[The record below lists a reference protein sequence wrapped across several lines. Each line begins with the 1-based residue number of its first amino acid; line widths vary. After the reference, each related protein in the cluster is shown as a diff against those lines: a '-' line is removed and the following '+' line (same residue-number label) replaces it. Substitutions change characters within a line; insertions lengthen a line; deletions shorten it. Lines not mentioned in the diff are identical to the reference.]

1 MDLVFLHA
9 RVMTLDRS
17 RPDARAV
24 AVRDGRI
31 FAVGDDAEVLATVS
45 PGARRI
51 DLAGGMILPGL
62 TDSHGHVMSLGRRLS
77 SLDLRG
83 MTSAGAVA
91 DAVRSRVSTGEW
103 ITGGGWDQN
112 LWPGRRDPDH
122 RPLTA
127 AAPDL
132 PVYLRRVDGHAGW
145 ANRRAMQQA
154 GVDRSTPDPAG
165 GRIVRDAAG
174 EPTGLLIDHAMR
186 LVERAEPKPTAA
198 MVAGWI
204 RAALVRCAAAGL
216 TGVHDAGVSL
226 RQEEAYRALA
236 GEEALALRVYL
247 MWDGT
252 TPDPIEAMIARPTY
266 RDAGGRLTL
275 RAVKLMIDGALGS
288 RGALL
293 FDDYSDARS
302 ERGLLVT
309 PPEEIGRRMAAAT
322 ARGYQVAIH
331 AIGDRGIALVLDA
344 CEAVLPAAATAAA
357 ASPAA
362 PPFEPRPRIE
372 HLQCVRLSDLPRLRR
387 LGIIASMQPSHAAS
401 DMAWAEE
408 RVGRRRAAGLY
419 AWRSVLDAGIPL
431 AAGSDFPVDPESP
444 LAGLQAAVTRSDPA
458 GRPAGGWRPEQRLSL
473 EEAVRAYT
481 GGAAYAA
488 FEEGV
493 GGVIR
498 PGARADLTIL
508 EEDLRTITPER
519 IGAVRVL
526 ATVVGGR
533 FAFSAI

>member
-31 FAVGDDAEVLATVS
+31 LAVGDDAEVVAAVS
-45 PGARRI
+45 RGSRRI
-51 DLAGGMILPGL
+51 ELAGGMILPGL

-83 MTSAGAVA
+83 MTSAEEVA
-91 DAVRSRVSTGEW
+91 GAVRSRLSPGEW

-112 LWPGRRDPDH
+112 LWPGRHDPDH

-127 AAPDL
+127 AAPDR

-145 ANRRAMQQA
+145 VNLRAMEEA
-154 GVDRSTPDPAG
+154 GIDRHTPDPAG

-186 LVERAEPKPTAA
+186 LVERAEPKPTPVMIAS
-198 MVAGWI
+198 WI
-204 RAALVRCAAAGL
+204 RAGLERCAAAGL
-216 TGVHDAGVSL
+216 TSVHDAGVSP

-236 GEEALALRVYL
+236 GEEALPLRVYL

-252 TPDPIEAMIARPTY
+252 TPDPIDAMVSRPTY
-266 RDAGGRLTL
+266 RDAGGLLTL

-293 FDDYSDARS
+293 FDDYTDSPG
-302 ERGLLVT
+302 ERGILVT
-309 PPEEIGRRMAAAT
+309 PPGEIERRIATAT

-331 AIGDRGIALVLDA
+331 AIGDRAIALVLDA
-344 CEAVLPAAATAAA
+344 CEAAWPAGGTAATPAAGLPAL
-357 ASPAA
+357 
-362 PPFEPRPRIE
+362 RPRIE
-372 HLQCVRLSDLPRLRR
+372 HLQCVRRSDLPRLRR
-387 LGIIASMQPSHAAS
+387 LGVVASMQPSHATS

-408 RVGRRRAAGLY
+408 RVGRERAAGLY

-444 LAGLQAAVTRSDPA
+444 LAGLQAAVTRSDRD
-458 GRPAGGWRPEQRLSL
+458 GRPAGGWHPEQKLSL

-481 GGAAYAA
+481 QGAAYAA
-488 FEEGV
+488 FEEGD

-508 EEDLRTITPER
+508 EDDLRTIPPEQ

-526 ATVVGGR
+526 STLVGGR
-533 FAFSAI
+533 FAYDAI

>member
-1 MDLVFLHA
+1 MDLVFFHA

-51 DLAGGMILPGL
+51 DLTGAMILPGL

-83 MTSAGAVA
+83 MTSAAAVA
-91 DAVRSRVSTGEW
+91 DAVRSRISSGEW

-127 AAPDL
+127 AAPDH

-145 ANRRAMQQA
+145 ANRRALERA
-154 GVDRSTPDPAG
+154 GVGRDTPDPAG

-186 LVERAEPKPTAA
+186 LVERAEPKPAPA
-198 MVAGWI
+198 MVALWI
-204 RAALVRCAAAGL
+204 RAGLERCAAAGL

-236 GEEALALRVYL
+236 REEALALRVYL

-309 PPEEIGRRMAAAT
+309 PPDEIGRRIAAAT
-322 ARGYQVAIH
+322 GRGYQVAIH
-331 AIGDRGIALVLDA
+331 AIGDRAIALALDA
-344 CEAVLPAAATAAA
+344 CEAAWTDGGTAAA
-357 ASPAA
+357 PPAG
-362 PPFEPRPRIE
+362 PPGPRPRIE

-387 LGIIASMQPSHAAS
+387 LGVIASMQPSHATS

-419 AWRSVLDAGIPL
+419 AWRSVKDAGIPL

-444 LAGLQAAVTRSDPA
+444 LAGLQAAVTRSDAA
-458 GRPAGGWRPEQRLSL
+458 GRPAGGWHPEQRLSL

-481 GGAAYAA
+481 EGAAYAA
-488 FEEGV
+488 YEEGD

-508 EEDLRTITPER
+508 EEDLRTIPPER

-533 FAFSAI
+533 FAFSTI

>member
-9 RVMTLDRS
+9 RAMTLDRS

-62 TDSHGHVMSLGRRLS
+62 TDSHGHVMGLGRRLS

-112 LWPGRRDPDH
+112 LWPGRPDPDH

-145 ANRRAMQQA
+145 ANRRALERA
-154 GVDRSTPDPAG
+154 GVDRNTPDPAG

-174 EPTGLLIDHAMR
+174 DPTGLLIDHAMR
-186 LVERAEPKPTAA
+186 LVERAEPKPTPA

-204 RAALVRCAAAGL
+204 RAALERCAAAGL

-293 FDDYSDARS
+293 FDDYSDARG

-309 PPEEIGRRMAAAT
+309 PPEEIGHRIAAAT

-344 CEAVLPAAATAAA
+344 CEAVLPAAGAAA

-362 PPFEPRPRIE
+362 PSFDPRPRIE

-387 LGIIASMQPSHAAS
+387 LGIIASMQPSHATS

-431 AAGSDFPVDPESP
+431 AAGSDFPVDPEAP

-458 GRPAGGWRPEQRLSL
+458 GRPAGGWRPEQRLAL